1 MNHEETFENELGNEI
16 LIQTEEAAIDGVPGV
31 RLYIAGPSSN
41 TEVRI
46 TRMEAVVL
54 CEQLV
59 ELLTNVEIGKGEK
72 E

>member
-31 RLYIAGPSSN
+31 RFYIAGPASN